1 MPTMNPLSSSAIE
14 RQVLPVAEV
23 VREAPEAGPFV
34 LALVFWKACSDR
46 VCRDWAATGWPEFDL
61 GSFETW

>member
-46 VCRDWAATGWPEFDL
+46 VCRDWAATG
-61 GSFETW
+61 